1 VTISCWLDCV
11 IRIEPSQMAFMRRD
25 QVALRIVF
33 ERDQAA
39 RIECFDRRARA
50 LAEIATIPEQPD
62 F

>member
-1 VTISCWLDCV
+1 
-11 IRIEPSQMAFMRRD
+11 MAFMRRD